1 MRSKKARPKPK
12 SESAWMSVKSKEKGD
27 PLHRPSF
34 FPLFHSQRPLAPPR
48 PRARF
53 SPVPLSVPF
62 LRVAALFRSIFSSPP
77 DSASRSGRNSPTIAA
92 SAHDRRHCPP
102 PTKKR
107 KRVHASIPDAPKQ
120 TVDNRLLTKAP
131 RPDGNKSPKRLGAR
145 RKPETWGDWR
155 TRGDGRSW
163 FRLDDKALPPRPAPA
178 ANQSAPERSRRQSD
192 DAETI
197 CRPGR

>member
-1 MRSKKARPKPK
+1 MSLLGCRLSPKKRAIRCIALLFSPFSIPN
-12 SESAWMSVKSKEKGD
+12 A
-27 PLHRPSF
+27 PS
-34 FPLFHSQRPLAPPR
+34 LPLAPGRAFR
-48 PRARF
+48 PFHFPFLSCALRLF
-53 SPVPLSVPF
+53 SVPF
-62 LRVAALFRSIFSSPP
+62 SLRLPTRRADLGETHRRSQLPRMIE
-77 DSASRSGRNSPTIAA
+77 GIA
-92 SAHDRRHCPP
+92 PP
-102 PTKKR
+102 PQKKR